1 MVYRLE
7 IAYAFQAHAGNKRV
21 SVFSR
26 RGMWIAKDMDSCV
39 LASVL
44 RLVFLE
50 EAILN
55 LTFHLFIYCVQESGF
70 LSWLLNKT
78 AVYYTSV
85 YKKIL
90 ADCALKD

>member
-1 MVYRLE
+1 MT
-7 IAYAFQAHAGNKRV
+7 YAFHSHMLATEELPCFPEDECELLRRRDGG
-21 SVFSR
+21 SR
-26 RGMWIAKDMDSCV
+26 GP
-39 LASVL
+39 ASIF
-44 RLVFLE
+44 RLIFLK

-55 LTFHLFIYCVQESGF
+55 LTFHLFIYYMQEPGF

-90 ADCALKD
+90 ADCAIKD